1 MIAVPQLDE
10 QLLWNLCLL
19 SISPIVMRRLTTNH
33 QLEVL
38 GYFTPRPS
46 PCCAYTGVLIKIIKR
61 QIIPD
66 SQKVPDISFLNFE
79 LNSPVIAR
87 AYKQAKL
94 LHRFSLIAKRIQPR
108 LSIDGGN
115 FNAWSRAL
123 LNTWADCFMGD
134 MEYFNST
141 ECDNDYQQNLIAMS
155 FLRHSIERTLFQS
168 ITSRIRIPNERTCF
182 RALKDRFNKISWSS
196 IVHHA
201 TTCFNPTDHSTNL
214 TTHAI
219 NIGEAIEAIE
229 NQIGPMDSNSFTT
242 LTLYFSAPQ
251 FQAQITNALDTRLAA
266 NPSLTVQSEDILDI
280 VRQLTSKQSKTNED
294 DNCEP

>member
-1 MIAVPQLDE
+1 
-10 QLLWNLCLL
+10 
-19 SISPIVMRRLTTNH
+19 
-33 QLEVL
+33 
-38 GYFTPRPS
+38 
-46 PCCAYTGVLIKIIKR
+46 
-61 QIIPD
+61 
-66 SQKVPDISFLNFE
+66 
-79 LNSPVIAR
+79 
-87 AYKQAKL
+87 
-94 LHRFSLIAKRIQPR
+94 
-108 LSIDGGN
+108 
-115 FNAWSRAL
+115 
-123 LNTWADCFMGD
+123 

-141 ECDNDYQQNLIAMS
+141 ERNNDYQRNLIAMS

-168 ITSRIRIPNERTCF
+168 ITSRIRMPNARTCF

-201 TTCFNPTDHSTNL
+201 STCFNPTDHSTNL

-219 NIGEAIEAIE
+219 NIGKAFEAIK
-229 NQIGPMDSNSFTT
+229 NQIGPMDSNLFTT

-294 DNCEP
+294 DNNIQLSRINAQHSYPEKKSIGSKSKHL